1 MNRPGSLL
9 RIQITTVVVI
19 GLLLVWSIVFYE
31 LDRSE
36 KGNLREAEVTTAIQ
50 AQLFS
55 EYAHSTIKRI
65 NEVLLDTRTQW
76 TGDWKNFADLI
87 RRRQENIDDITFQ
100 VSVIDRDGILAFS
113 NLAQPTER
121 TDLSQREHFLV
132 HKNAGDADRL
142 FISAPVKGKVSGKWS
157 IQFTRPILDHGKFNG
172 VLVISAS
179 PDLFAQFGEKL
190 HLGGNSSIAMLR
202 NSGQFMARFPA
213 IESGMLKVPAD
224 RTYLSPKA
232 PISGNL
238 RFISAVDHVERIFGY
253 YRLPEFGLNFIVG
266 EAVSEVLAPYYAYRK
281 LVLALAATISAFAVY
296 LFFMLI
302 RSLTVLERVRSEL
315 QQAKENAES
324 ANEAKSRFLANMSH
338 EIRTPMNGVIGITGL
353 MLDDELPEEQRHR
366 AEIISKSAQ
375 SLLAIINDILDFSK
389 VEAGKLELEQRDF
402 NVHELLHDLA
412 HLYSIRASEK
422 GLVFTLQI
430 DPAVPQWINGDQTRL
445 RQILNNLLGNALKFT
460 SEGEVFLTVQNEAT
474 ADSLRFEIIDTGI
487 GISPEVQDRLF
498 SAFIQADS
506 STTREFGGTGLGLA
520 ISKQLAEL
528 MGGDIGVRQ
537 NEKGGS
543 TFWVTIQTNAL
554 SAPAPQTSQTT
565 VAGAAQGLTSEVQ
578 AFRLLLAEDN
588 AINQMVAVGILHK
601 LGYRDVA
608 IAGDGREALAKFQE
622 QPFDAI
628 LMDCQMPVMNG
639 YEATQQ
645 LRAQGCKIAI
655 IAMTANAIKGD
666 RERCLEAGMNDYLT
680 KPIEPGKLREM
691 LAHWLGASKPPSPS
705 PEAKQVDSSPSHD
718 IETQSSEPAISAR
731 DEVHPEAPAPM
742 VFDRSSLLSR
752 VEGDEELFATMLQ
765 LTLEELPKN
774 IASLATALQ
783 SHSTEEVI
791 LHAHSIKGG
800 GGNMGAM
807 ALAAC
812 AAQMEA
818 AAKHGDLVAAG
829 KFMDRIHSEFERFR
843 AEAV

>member
-1 MNRPGSLL
+1 
-9 RIQITTVVVI
+9 
-19 GLLLVWSIVFYE
+19 
-31 LDRSE
+31 
-36 KGNLREAEVTTAIQ
+36 
-50 AQLFS
+50 
-55 EYAHSTIKRI
+55 
-65 NEVLLDTRTQW
+65 
-76 TGDWKNFADLI
+76 
-87 RRRQENIDDITFQ
+87 
-100 VSVIDRDGILAFS
+100 
-113 NLAQPTER
+113 
-121 TDLSQREHFLV
+121 
-132 HKNAGDADRL
+132 
-142 FISAPVKGKVSGKWS
+142 
-157 IQFTRPILDHGKFNG
+157 
-172 VLVISAS
+172 
-179 PDLFAQFGEKL
+179 
-190 HLGGNSSIAMLR
+190 
-202 NSGQFMARFPA
+202 
-213 IESGMLKVPAD
+213 
-224 RTYLSPKA
+224 
-232 PISGNL
+232 
-238 RFISAVDHVERIFGY
+238 
-253 YRLPEFGLNFIVG
+253 
-266 EAVSEVLAPYYAYRK
+266 
-281 LVLALAATISAFAVY
+281 
-296 LFFMLI
+296 
-302 RSLTVLERVRSEL
+302 
-315 QQAKENAES
+315 
-324 ANEAKSRFLANMSH
+324 
-338 EIRTPMNGVIGITGL
+338 
-353 MLDDELPEEQRHR
+353 
-366 AEIISKSAQ
+366 
-375 SLLAIINDILDFSK
+375 
-389 VEAGKLELEQRDF
+389 
-402 NVHELLHDLA
+402 
-412 HLYSIRASEK
+412 
-422 GLVFTLQI
+422 
-430 DPAVPQWINGDQTRL
+430 
-445 RQILNNLLGNALKFT
+445 
-460 SEGEVFLTVQNEAT
+460 
-474 ADSLRFEIIDTGI
+474 
-487 GISPEVQDRLF
+487 
-498 SAFIQADS
+498 
-506 STTREFGGTGLGLA
+506 
-520 ISKQLAEL
+520 